1 MARKKLGELLVE
13 TGSITQEQL
22 EKALAFHK
30 SSGERLGRVLVNM
43 RFITETALL
52 KVLEQKLGV
61 PLIDPATTPI
71 DPNAAQLIPMTL
83 AERYVAIPISKTGNR
98 LMVVMADPT
107 NFYAIDD
114 MRMVTQCEIDPA
126 LASESSI
133 MRAIDQT
140 YGVSELVQKSISQMQ
155 RDDYVYTAEMETA
168 EYAPVINIVNSL
180 ISQAIKSGASD
191 IHLEPMEN
199 HMRARVRIDG
209 VLREIT
215 TFPKHTQG
223 AIISRVKILASM
235 DIAER
240 RTPQDG
246 RIQVQEAGRAVDLR
260 VSSLPTLYG
269 EKVVMRILDQKA
281 VILDVNLLGFSEDNL
296 RRFRVLY
303 KHSYGM
309 ILITGPTGSGKTT
322 TLYSTLTE
330 LNTPTKNIITV
341 EDPVEY
347 RMPGINQV
355 QVNPKAG
362 MTFVTGLRSILRQD
376 PNIIMVGEIRDLDT
390 AEIAIRAALTGHL
403 VLSTLHT
410 NDAAGALTRLVDM
423 GVEPFLVA
431 SCVLGVVAQRL
442 VRKVCPECREE
453 YLPQPGS
460 PECVVLSGSLNVCAT
475 VYHGKGCLHCANTGY
490 RGRMAVHEVLSMS
503 HGIRELLMNRASTA
517 MIAEKAASE
526 GMVSMQ
532 RDGVQKA
539 LDGLTTVEEVMRVAY
554 SENWEF

>member
-1 MARKKLGELLVE
+1 MVRKKIGELLVE
-13 TGSITQEQL
+13 SGAITREQL
-22 EKALAFHK
+22 EKALVFH
-30 SSGERLGRVLVNM
+30 SSTGERLGKVLVKMNI
-43 RFITETALL
+43 ITESELL

-61 PLIDPATTPI
+61 PLIDPTTAVI
-71 DPNAAQLIPMTL
+71 DKQVAQLIPMTL
-83 AERYVAIPISKTGNR
+83 AERYVAIPISKNGNR
-98 LMVVMADPT
+98 LTVAMADPT

-114 MRMVTQCEIDPA
+114 LRMVTQYEIEPA
-126 LASESSI
+126 LAAEHNI
-133 MRAIDQT
+133 LRAIDQT

-155 RDDYVYTAEMETA
+155 KDDYVYTSEMETA

-199 HMRARVRIDG
+199 NMRARLRVDG

-223 AIISRVKILASM
+223 AIISRVKILANM

-240 RTPQDG
+240 RMPQDG
-246 RIQVQEAGRAVDLR
+246 RIQVQETGRSVDLR

-269 EKVVMRILDQKA
+269 EKIVMRILDQKA
-281 VILDVNLLGFSEDNL
+281 VILDVNLLGFTAENL
-296 RRFRVLY
+296 ERFRSLY

-330 LNTPTKNIITV
+330 LNSPTKNIITV

-347 RMPGINQV
+347 RLAGVNQV

-362 MTFVTGLRSILRQD
+362 MTFVNGLRSILRQD

-423 GVEPFLVA
+423 GIEPYLVA
-431 SCVLGVVAQRL
+431 SSVIGVVAQRL
-442 VRKVCPECREE
+442 VRKVCPECRQE
-453 YLPQPGS
+453 YIPEKGS
-460 PECVVLSGSLNVCAT
+460 PECVVLPDDVEACAT
-475 VYHGKGCLHCANTGY
+475 VYKGTGCLNCSYTGY
-490 RGRMAVHEVLSMS
+490 RGRMAVHEVLPVSS
-503 HGIRELLMNRASTA
+503 AIRDLLMKRASTA
-517 MIAEKAASE
+517 MLAEKAAEE
-526 GMVSMQ
+526 GMRTMQ
-532 RDGVQKA
+532 QDGVDKT
-539 LDGLTTVEEVMRVAY
+539 LEGLTTVSEVLRVAY
-554 SENWEF
+554 SENWN